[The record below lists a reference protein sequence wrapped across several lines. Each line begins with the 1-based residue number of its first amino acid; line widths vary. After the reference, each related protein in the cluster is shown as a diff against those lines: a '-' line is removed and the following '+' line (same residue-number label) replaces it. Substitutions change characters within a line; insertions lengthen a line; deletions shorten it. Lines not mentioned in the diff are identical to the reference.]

1 MRLSDWVGQH
11 RSELI
16 EVVPTTAAIGALL
29 AVLEREIRDAAG
41 VPSDDG
47 RLEHAFAACLA
58 VGRAALAASGYRLRS
73 GASGHHYLALE
84 SLILTLKISEDELD
98 QLQGYRRMRSR
109 AMYEQVGIVT
119 ATEARMA
126 LATAHGL
133 QERLSTWLA
142 QEHLDLTGDSPC
154 SPA

>member
-11 RSELI
+11 RSEVI
-16 EVVPTTAAIGALL
+16 EAAPTPAAIGALL
-29 AVLEREIRDAAG
+29 AVLDREIRDAAG

-47 RLEHAFAACLA
+47 RLEHAFGACLA

-84 SLILTLKISEDELD
+84 SLIFTLGISAEELD
-98 QLQGYRRMRSR
+98 QLQTYRRMRSR

-119 ATEARMA
+119 ATEARTT
-126 LATAHGL
+126 LATARRL
-133 QERLSTWLA
+133 QERLLTWMAL
-142 QEHLDLTGDSPC
+142 EHPSLLGDSRGEH
-154 SPA
+154 A